1 MHIGKEI
8 VCFFKFTKKKLWIF
22 DYLEIIYL
30 KPQQKYKFSLP
41 LSHTHSPPNAY
52 NSYIHFIYT
61 FFCELLKIIFEIV
74 LLNCYLCFIFIFK
87 LYGV

>member
-41 LSHTHSPPNAY
+41 LSHTHSPQR
-52 NSYIHFIYT
+52 IQLLYT
-61 FFCELLKIIFEIV
+61 FYIYIFLRIIKNYI
-74 LLNCYLCFIFIFK
+74 
-87 LYGV
+87 